1 MACQRVAIWLDE
13 KVTGHTTGKTD
24 RERLGRVFQISFPYT
39 WWVMGNMEDIVQ
51 EMITHFRKII
61 LVVVRTTDGRDSR
74 PESRRPVI
82 DCPIKR
88 VTLPFPSL
96 FPGITS
102 QIKYLQLIP
111 CLRIPKFV
119 EKQELMER
127 ISLKIQKRGE
137 IINGAR
143 TL

>member
-1 MACQRVAIWLDE
+1 M
-13 KVTGHTTGKTD
+13 
-24 RERLGRVFQISFPYT
+24 
-39 WWVMGNMEDIVQ
+39 Q

-82 DCPIKR
+82 ECPIKR

-96 FPGITS
+96 FLGITS

-111 CLRIPKFV
+111 CLRIPNQDKICREVGVNGKDKFEDT
-119 EKQELMER
+119 EKRRNNQWSKDFM
-127 ISLKIQKRGE
+127 
-137 IINGAR
+137 N
-143 TL
+143 